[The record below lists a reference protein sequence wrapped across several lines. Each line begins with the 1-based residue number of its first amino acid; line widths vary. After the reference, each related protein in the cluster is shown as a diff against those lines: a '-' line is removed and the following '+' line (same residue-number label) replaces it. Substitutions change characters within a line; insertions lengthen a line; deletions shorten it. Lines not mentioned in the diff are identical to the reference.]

1 MGVESERSGMT
12 KKRLF
17 LPVPVRETWRPSP
30 DCDAMRLTVRQAK
43 LLKKVIDAPGRI
55 LLYARTSEMLDESR
69 NLRIVHNRLSSQ
81 ELSRV
86 LNLRGWSER
95 KLAERSGI
103 VPSVV
108 SAHLSGKRVI
118 RSHHLAAYLRV
129 LDRQE
134 GAMFLGAWLRDN
146 LDHEL
151 VADLLDGTKTD
162 SMPTLEENQRRML
175 DWWATAIGRD
185 SKLAKIFSHLTT
197 LLLLPVGT
205 AVAQFESW
213 LLEKASS
220 VWYLVRSLCSRVEHA
235 AVGLAALILALCQ
248 QGKVPQQAGELAQ
261 EASSMAEKA
270 IATSL
275 VATSF
280 VAPALAET
288 TNFDAST
295 QRPSPPPPST
305 PEIRK
310 GKVASRAN
318 VKRSPARA
326 QPQHQNDPA
335 LRVGRTINHEWHRL
349 VAARKSVHSAFARL
363 LDQADPQQSKQKHRK
378 QRRSD

>member
-1 MGVESERSGMT
+1 MT

-81 ELSRV
+81 ELFRI

-134 GAMFLGAWLRDN
+134 RAMFLGAWLRDN

-151 VADLLDGTKTD
+151 VTDLLDGTKTD
-162 SMPTLEENQRRML
+162 SMPALEENQRRML
-175 DWWATAIGRD
+175 DWWAMAIARD
-185 SKLAKIFSHLTT
+185 SNLAKIFSHLTT
-197 LLLLPVGT
+197 KAGFKFPSLLLLPVST
-205 AVAQFESW
+205 AVAQFQSW
-213 LLEKASS
+213 LSEIASS
-220 VWYLVRSLCSRVEHA
+220 GWYLVRSVCSRVEHA
-235 AVGLAALILALCQ
+235 AVALAALILSLCQ
-248 QGKVPQQAGELAQ
+248 QGKVPQQGQLAE

-295 QRPSPPPPST
+295 QRPSPPPPPVQET
-305 PEIRK
+305 PK
-310 GKVASRAN
+310 GKVRSRAT
-318 VKRSPARA
+318 VKRSPSRG
-326 QPQHQNDPA
+326 QPQHQNAPA
-335 LRVGRTINHEWHRL
+335 LRIGRTINHEWHRL

-363 LDQADPQQSKQKHRK
+363 IRDANPQQSKQRHRK
-378 QRRSD
+378 QRLN

>member
-1 MGVESERSGMT
+1 
-12 KKRLF
+12 
-17 LPVPVRETWRPSP
+17 
-30 DCDAMRLTVRQAK
+30 
-43 LLKKVIDAPGRI
+43 
-55 LLYARTSEMLDESR
+55 MLDESR
-69 NLRIVHNRLSSQ
+69 NLRIVHNRLSSEQ
-81 ELSRV
+81 LSRI

-134 GAMFLGAWLRDN
+134 RAMFLGAWLRDN

-175 DWWATAIGRD
+175 DWWATAMARD

-197 LLLLPVGT
+197 KAGFKFPSLLLLPVGT

-220 VWYLVRSLCSRVEHA
+220 VWYLVRCLCSRVEHA

-248 QGKVPQQAGELAQ
+248 QGKVPQQAGELVGQAGALT
-261 EASSMAEKA
+261 ERAF
-270 IATSL
+270 ATSL

-295 QRPSPPPPST
+295 QRPSPPPSA

-318 VKRSPARA
+318 VKRSPTLA
-326 QPQHQNDPA
+326 QPPHQNSPA
-335 LRVGRTINHEWHRL
+335 LRVGRTINHEWRRL

-363 LDQADPQQSKQKHRK
+363 LDQAHPQQSKHKHRR
-378 QRRSD
+378 QPRSD

>member
-1 MGVESERSGMT
+1 
-12 KKRLF
+12 
-17 LPVPVRETWRPSP
+17 
-30 DCDAMRLTVRQAK
+30 
-43 LLKKVIDAPGRI
+43 
-55 LLYARTSEMLDESR
+55 MLDESR

-81 ELSRV
+81 ELSRIV
-86 LNLRGWSER
+86 NLRGWSER

-134 GAMFLGAWLRDN
+134 RAMFLGAWLRDN

-175 DWWATAIGRD
+175 DWWATAIARD

-197 LLLLPVGT
+197 KAGFKFPSLLLLPVGT

-235 AVGLAALILALCQ
+235 AVGLVALILALCQ
-248 QGKVPQQAGELAQ
+248 QGKVPQQGQLAE
-261 EASSMAEKA
+261 EASSLAEKA

-280 VAPALAET
+280 AAPALAET
-288 TNFDAST
+288 TDFDFDFGDA
-295 QRPSPPPPST
+295 SPPPPPVQET
-305 PEIRK
+305 PK
-310 GKVASRAN
+310 GKFRSRAN
-318 VKRSPARA
+318 IKRSPSRA
-326 QPQHQNDPA
+326 QPQHQNAPA
-335 LRVGRTINHEWHRL
+335 LRIGRTINHEWHRF

-363 LDQADPQQSKQKHRK
+363 LDQAHPQQSKQKHRK

>member
-1 MGVESERSGMT
+1 
-12 KKRLF
+12 
-17 LPVPVRETWRPSP
+17 
-30 DCDAMRLTVRQAK
+30 
-43 LLKKVIDAPGRI
+43 
-55 LLYARTSEMLDESR
+55 MLDESR
-69 NLRIVHNRLSSQ
+69 DLRIVHNRLSSQ
-81 ELSRV
+81 QLFRI
-86 LNLRGWSER
+86 LNLRGWNAR

-118 RSHHLAAYLRV
+118 RSHHLAAYLKV

-134 GAMFLGAWLRDN
+134 RAILLGAWLRDN

-175 DWWATAIGRD
+175 DWWATAIARD

-197 LLLLPVGT
+197 KAGFKFPSVLLLPVS
-205 AVAQFESW
+205 AAAAQFQSW
-213 LLEKASS
+213 LLEKAFS

-235 AVGLAALILALCQ
+235 AVGLVALILALCQ
-248 QGKVPQQAGELAQ
+248 QGRVTQQAGELAGQ
-261 EASSMAEKA
+261 AGELAERTL
-270 IATSL
+270 ATPL

-288 TNFDAST
+288 TDFDFDLGDA
-295 QRPSPPPPST
+295 SPPPPARPDIQKS
-305 PEIRK
+305 
-310 GKVASRAN
+310 KVASRAN
-318 VKRSPARA
+318 IQRGPRRLRQQYHVGPATRIE
-326 QPQHQNDPA
+326 
-335 LRVGRTINHEWHRL
+335 RTIDHEWRRL
-349 VAARKSVHSAFARL
+349 IEARKSVHNTFARL
-363 LDQADPQQSKQKHRK
+363 IRDAHPQRSRQTHRK

>member
-1 MGVESERSGMT
+1 VKPGDPRHTVT
-12 KKRLF
+12 QLRL
-17 LPVPVRETWRPSP
+17 
-30 DCDAMRLTVRQAK
+30 AVRQAK
-43 LLKKVIDAPGRI
+43 LLEKVIDAPSRI
-55 LLYARTSEMLDESR
+55 LLHTMTSEMPDESR
-69 NLRIVHNRLSSQ
+69 NLRIVHNGLSSQ
-81 ELSRV
+81 ELSRI

-95 KLAERSGI
+95 KLAEVSGI

-108 SAHLSGKRVI
+108 STHLSGKRVI
-118 RSHHLAAYLRV
+118 RSQHLAAYLKV

-134 GAMFLGAWLRDN
+134 RVMFLGAWLRDN
-146 LDHEL
+146 LDHVL

-175 DWWATAIGRD
+175 DWWATAIARD
-185 SKLAKIFSHLTT
+185 SKVAKIFSHLTT
-197 LLLLPVGT
+197 KAGFKFPSLLLLPVGT
-205 AVAQFESW
+205 AVAQFESS
-213 LLEKASS
+213 LLEMASS
-220 VWYLVRSLCSRVEHA
+220 VWYLVRSLCSRIEHIG
-235 AVGLAALILALCQ
+235 VGLAALILALCQ
-248 QGKVPQQAGELAQ
+248 QGELPQQAPPLAE

-288 TNFDAST
+288 TNFDASA
-295 QRPSPPPPST
+295 QRPSPPPPPA

-318 VKRSPARA
+318 VKRRLNRA
-326 QPQHQNDPA
+326 QRQHQNDPA
-335 LRVGRTINHEWHRL
+335 LRVGRTIKHEWHRL
-349 VAARKSVHSAFARL
+349 VAARKSMHSAFARL
-363 LDQADPQQSKQKHRK
+363 LDQAHPQQSKQKHRK